1 MLQADSQ
8 SGGVA
13 PTVSTVGFPD
23 STVHES
29 RDLVRATIRNA
40 GLAIPVALI
49 TVSLAPVDEGRLIPF
64 GRLPRAAVA
73 TG

>member
-1 MLQADSQ
+1 M
-8 SGGVA
+8 
-13 PTVSTVGFPD
+13 STVGFPD

-49 TVSLAPVDEGRLIPF
+49 TWRTDLRKAVRSGDERKHFMSGCLKGERKS
-64 GRLPRAAVA
+64 
-73 TG
+73 